1 MSLAILV
8 INLLPSRRGLSL
20 MAAPRKPLVLM
31 GAGSLPLARTG
42 HRKFRVRQ
50 ILRPSDSSK
59 RTPAKAPSWSERG
72 GRDGRCRM
80 LDPDNV
86 RFTLAPEPSAAALF
100 ASPCVRL
107 TD

>member
-1 MSLAILV
+1 MESQTAAIKRMARTSSQKAHTGHFPSIAATWCLNRGRMSLAILL

-59 RTPAKAPSWSERG
+59 RASAKATSR
-72 GRDGRCRM
+72 
-80 LDPDNV
+80 N
-86 RFTLAPEPSAAALF
+86 
-100 ASPCVRL
+100 
-107 TD
+107 